1 MARTRFDRGPRA
13 EEPTSDGLFL
23 LVFSGLAVG
32 MLALFAVLA
41 LAGVEKWTHV
51 LPFVALPLALFF
63 VSALLL
69 WHWATSEARAA
80 AAREADLASKRRP
93 GPAVR

>member
-1 MARTRFDRGPRA
+1 
-13 EEPTSDGLFL
+13 LFL
-23 LVFSGLAVG
+23 LMLSGLAVG
-32 MLALFAVLA
+32 ILALFAVLA

-63 VSALLL
+63 ASALLL
-69 WHWATSEARAA
+69 WHWATAEAQAA
-80 AAREADLASKRRP
+80 AARKTDLASKRRS